1 MGATNDFHGTC
12 VLSGA
17 MLSLGSSLNIGYY
30 DRDGVWTCDLNYHRF
45 LRFFSIRFLF
55 SVSLG

>member
-30 DRDGVWTCDLNYHRF
+30 DRDGVWTSDLN
-45 LRFFSIRFLF
+45 
-55 SVSLG
+55 